1 MIFFFNLSIMYG
13 SSLFTRWFS
22 KKKKKKNLGD
32 EFNVENVWYMK
43 FLPKQPSFDP
53 FTRVRVIAS
62 VTAKYKNLHNMAQK
76 TFVLVFL
83 NLCKYTKMP

>member
-1 MIFFFNLSIMYG
+1 
-13 SSLFTRWFS
+13 
-22 KKKKKKNLGD
+22 
-32 EFNVENVWYMK
+32 MK